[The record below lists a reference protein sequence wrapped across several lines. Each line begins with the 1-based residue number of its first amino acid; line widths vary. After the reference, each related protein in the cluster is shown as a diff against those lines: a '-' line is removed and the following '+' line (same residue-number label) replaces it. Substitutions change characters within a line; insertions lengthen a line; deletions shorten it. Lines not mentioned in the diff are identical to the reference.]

1 MDDEDWSYVSNT
13 NKPVELVVTVPES
26 MRGLSDNYYLLR
38 LHDGQTTLFSDN
50 DDDPNT
56 ITVSTGKF
64 SIYVVMYDSEAA
76 AEIEKTEKKELNLL
90 IIFVIALIVVLV
102 IQIVYIFA
110 IRKKLH
116 SVGQ

>member
-13 NKPVELVVTVPES
+13 NKPVELVINVPDS
-26 MRGLSDNYYLLR
+26 MKGLSKNYYILR
-38 LHDGQTTLFSDN
+38 LHDGQTSLFSDN
-50 DDDPNT
+50 DEDPDT
-56 ITVSTGKF
+56 ITISTGKF

-76 AEIEKTEKKELNLL
+76 AEIEKSEKNEINLL

-116 SVGQ
+116 SSGQ